1 MGPATSIDQL
11 HVQMRDG
18 ELWVVDTRGDGTV
31 LAILPMRDAATLA
44 ERLRILTR
52 PAEGDSV
59 HTNVAEDV
67 DLDRSTL
74 PAVMPG
80 WPARSGCPRDR

>member
-11 HVQMRDG
+11 HMQMRDG

-31 LAILPMRDAATLA
+31 LAILPMRDAATLV

-52 PAEGDSV
+52 PAPLPGSK
-59 HTNVAEDV
+59 
-67 DLDRSTL
+67 RSIT
-74 PAVMPG
+74 
-80 WPARSGCPRDR
+80 